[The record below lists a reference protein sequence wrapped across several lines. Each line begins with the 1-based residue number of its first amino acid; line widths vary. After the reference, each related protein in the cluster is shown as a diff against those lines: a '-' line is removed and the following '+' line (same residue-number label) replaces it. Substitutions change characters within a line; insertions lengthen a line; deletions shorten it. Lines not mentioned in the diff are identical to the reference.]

1 VAHWL
6 CAVDRDAVVAAHGGV
21 MRVLLGLSLALE
33 PVEIF
38 RLDVPQDKVLVIAA
52 GSTRWL

>member
-1 VAHWL
+1 
-6 CAVDRDAVVAAHGGV
+6 
-21 MRVLLGLSLALE
+21 VLRGLSLALE